1 MTGFLLALGGVCLQ
15 RKSPAGAA
23 GSGRHHDWAARPGGR
38 PAGITMLP
46 HSAGQEG
53 QYCPV
58 TQFLGYLL
66 RLLVC
71 LNEKFGTQIQKHVK
85 ELVGHEMSPA
95 LYPILFDQ
103 IKIIVE
109 KFFDQSGQVI
119 VIDTNTQFIE
129 HIIFI
134 MKNVLEAG
142 TSGNNNNN
150 NSSNS
155 SKGGDQQQQ
164 HTENLGQT
172 SIELM
177 MLAIVRYVRH
187 LDTTVHA
194 LHIKTRLCQLVE
206 AMMKRRDDLAFR

>member
-1 MTGFLLALGGVCLQ
+1 MELPPDVRALIAGLQ
-15 RKSPAGAA
+15 RELAELRAENAA
-23 GSGRHHDWAARPGGR
+23 
-38 PAGITMLP
+38 LK
-46 HSAGQEG
+46 QEVADLRR
-53 QYCPV
+53 Q
-58 TQFLGYLL
+58 LG
-66 RLLVC
+66 
-71 LNEKFGTQIQKHVK
+71 K
-85 ELVGHEMSPA
+85 
-95 LYPILFDQ
+95 
-103 IKIIVE
+103 
-109 KFFDQSGQVI
+109 
-119 VIDTNTQFIE
+119 
-129 HIIFI
+129 
-134 MKNVLEAG
+134 
-142 TSGNNNNN
+142 